1 VCSVSGTTVTMVGAG
16 VCPIAAN
23 QAGNGNFTAA
33 PQVETLVSL
42 LDIIFADGFEEPLP

>member
-1 VCSVSGTTVTMVGAG
+1 MVGAG

-42 LDIIFADGFEEPLP
+42 VDIIFADGFEDLVP